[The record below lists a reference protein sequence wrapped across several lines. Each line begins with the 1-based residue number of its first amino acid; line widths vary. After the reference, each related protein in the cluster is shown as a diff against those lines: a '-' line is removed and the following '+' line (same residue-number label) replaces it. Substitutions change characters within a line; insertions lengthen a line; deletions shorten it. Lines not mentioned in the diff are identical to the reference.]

1 MDQANYQISL
11 ELYIDCL
18 DILQDITPVDVLDRP
33 FDIGDLGDA
42 YTKFYIS
49 EDDKNV
55 ILVLIS
61 CTEEEVNS
69 IVSDLE
75 YIKNHHQLNAISA
88 ELLASRVLDNE
99 ISEYAI
105 KGTVRKPDGEIIN
118 YWQSL

>member
-11 ELYIDCL
+11 KLYIDCL
-18 DILQDITPVDVLDRP
+18 DILRNITPVDALDRP

-49 EDDKNV
+49 EDDKDV

-61 CTEEEVNS
+61 CTEDQVNS

-75 YIKNHHQLNAISA
+75 YTKNHYQLNAISA
-88 ELLASRVLDNE
+88 ELLASRGLDNE
-99 ISEYAI
+99 IAEYAI
-105 KGTVRKPDGEIIN
+105 KGTVKKPDGEIIN
-118 YWQSL
+118 YY